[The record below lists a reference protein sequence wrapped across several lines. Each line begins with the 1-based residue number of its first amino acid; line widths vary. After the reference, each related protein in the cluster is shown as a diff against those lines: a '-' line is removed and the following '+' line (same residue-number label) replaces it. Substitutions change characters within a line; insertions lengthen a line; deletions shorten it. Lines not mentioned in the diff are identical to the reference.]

1 MKTFKLYYYL
11 IFLLKSFTM
20 FSMVLDTD
28 SKQKK
33 IDNLKENPDKIAKIL
48 KEKKCWHSC
57 FYTPTDVEIAEEA
70 QRELA
75 KDIKKVQSLKPE
87 ELNQQIINFSPYQIK
102 LLTNDQIVHINLTAL
117 NNLQED
123 QLKAFTSDKLQILI
137 KKIQDELDHNNPA
150 DRKNIYTETIN
161 IENMLNFIDKI
172 NKLPLSIETQD
183 LIYILKKTI
192 YQNLTP
198 EKLKA
203 ISNRLKNEDIFQA
216 IKFHFNNRLDSV
228 LKNILTYKFL
238 NNPQEF
244 NPEYIPYIHI
254 NEIEPFEIS
263 ILDPNHIKH
272 LRLEQVKSLTDK
284 QIEALTSNQANVFS
298 RGQIMNL
305 SSYQVGHLI
314 SSKKIS
320 LNQILYIPPKTFSLI
335 DPEIIENLSLDQL
348 DALTDNQIKELS
360 NSTKIS
366 LLKKLTEIGTD
377 NNKEFKTI
385 INKIIIR
392 INDAIT
398 ALSKKEFNYY
408 HENIFKHL
416 KHKIPTINPAAH
428 LHQMNIDDIKF
439 LSAEMFRS
447 LSREE
452 KHDIL
457 EEIEKHYQTFNAEE
471 LLSIIDQYQPKE
483 IKNLIGTLIKAKKD
497 LADKDDNQ
505 FSIKDI
511 MKLNDDHLL
520 FIQKTYQNMN
530 LKNEFEQILK
540 KYYRHKEIDQLKKDI
555 PLYKSNFIKNLLLN
569 IDFNSNDHGLKA
581 VALSNDLT
589 QKTSALKR
597 EGFLDNGNSIIR
609 KKNPKKVSF
618 LKSNDSEMLDETEL
632 LSFIH
637 TVHNKTPQQLSSSE
651 QTNESK
657 SNTLFHTPQNDDD
670 VE

>member
-1 MKTFKLYYYL
+1 
-11 IFLLKSFTM
+11 
-20 FSMVLDTD
+20 
-28 SKQKK
+28 
-33 IDNLKENPDKIAKIL
+33 
-48 KEKKCWHSC
+48 
-57 FYTPTDVEIAEEA
+57 
-70 QRELA
+70 
-75 KDIKKVQSLKPE
+75 
-87 ELNQQIINFSPYQIK
+87 
-102 LLTNDQIVHINLTAL
+102 
-117 NNLQED
+117 
-123 QLKAFTSDKLQILI
+123 
-137 KKIQDELDHNNPA
+137 
-150 DRKNIYTETIN
+150 
-161 IENMLNFIDKI
+161 
-172 NKLPLSIETQD
+172 
-183 LIYILKKTI
+183 
-192 YQNLTP
+192 
-198 EKLKA
+198 
-203 ISNRLKNEDIFQA
+203 
-216 IKFHFNNRLDSV
+216 
-228 LKNILTYKFL
+228 
-238 NNPQEF
+238 
-244 NPEYIPYIHI
+244 
-254 NEIEPFEIS
+254 
-263 ILDPNHIKH
+263 
-272 LRLEQVKSLTDK
+272 
-284 QIEALTSNQANVFS
+284 
-298 RGQIMNL
+298 
-305 SSYQVGHLI
+305 
-314 SSKKIS
+314 
-320 LNQILYIPPKTFSLI
+320 
-335 DPEIIENLSLDQL
+335 
-348 DALTDNQIKELS
+348 
-360 NSTKIS
+360 
-366 LLKKLTEIGTD
+366 
-377 NNKEFKTI
+377 
-385 INKIIIR
+385 
-392 INDAIT
+392 
-398 ALSKKEFNYY
+398 
-408 HENIFKHL
+408 
-416 KHKIPTINPAAH
+416 
-428 LHQMNIDDIKF
+428 MNIDDIKF